1 MYLLRAHELS
11 KDFDGFKA
19 VKNVNFSLHSGQIK
33 GIMGP
38 NGAGKSTLLK
48 LFSGHLLPT
57 SGQIFFQNDEI
68 TNTSSRNMS
77 KKGISYSTQRPSLFP
92 SLTVEENLQG
102 SAQVSSI
109 FSPGKT
115 KTRVK
120 ELLELT
126 GLVDRS
132 QVIANELSYGEMRIL
147 DLAMCLA
154 TQPTLLL
161 ADEPTAGV
169 DEGSARKI
177 IDLLNL
183 LTGNTYSGRFSL
195 SGLIFVEHVEGT
207 LFDLADQLCFI
218 NRGEIKSVGQPD
230 LIRENREVKAYLNE
244 HRLEERK

>member
-1 MYLLRAHELS
+1 MHLLRTNKLNKE
-11 KDFDGFKA
+11 FDGFSA
-19 VKNVNFSLHSGQIK
+19 VKSVNFGLHSDQIK

-48 LFSGHLLPT
+48 LFSGHLLPS
-57 SGQIFFQNDEI
+57 SGQIFFQKEEI
-68 TNTSSRNMS
+68 TNLSTRKIS
-77 KKGISYSTQRPSLFP
+77 KKGISYLSQHPSLFP

-109 FSPGKT
+109 FSLGKT
-115 KTRVK
+115 KAEVK

-132 QVIANELSYGEMRIL
+132 KVIANELSYGEMRIL

-161 ADEPTAGV
+161 ADEPTASV
-169 DEGSARKI
+169 DQGSARKI
-177 IDLLNL
+177 IDLLKL
-183 LTGNTYSGRFSL
+183 LTGNTYSGRFAL
-195 SGLIFVEHVEGT
+195 SGLIFVEHVEGI

-218 NRGEIKSVGQPD
+218 NRGEIKSVGKPG
-230 LIRENREVKAYLNE
+230 LIRENREVKEYLNE
-244 HRLEERK
+244 HRLE